1 MKRRGLIAMLA
12 LLIALVVIAALQNRP
27 QPVTLVSGAGTAEL
41 IRFLGLELDMAVL
54 DIVALRVRNPQT
66 DEGFSISRDADGNWV
81 APDAPDKTL
90 DTEAARNIATAVV
103 TLQYRDTLSITDQT
117 NLADFGFNA
126 RGGILSVEVLLND
139 QSSHVIAI
147 GRIAPSEIGF
157 YGLVDERDEVFLF
170 ERGAVDYL
178 LMQLVKPPLT

>member
-1 MKRRGLIAMLA
+1 MKRRGLLGMVA
-12 LLIALVVIAALQNRP
+12 ALVVLVVVAALQSRP
-27 QPVTLVSGAGTAEL
+27 VPVSLVTGTTTVEL
-41 IRFLGLELDMAVL
+41 LKFLGLELDMAVL
-54 DIVALRVRNPQT
+54 DIVAVRVRNPQT
-66 DEGFSISRDADGNWV
+66 GEGFSISRDAAGNWT

-103 TLQYRDTLSITDQT
+103 TLQYRDTLNITDQT
-117 NLADFGFNA
+117 SLSDFGFNA
-126 RGGILSVEVLLND
+126 NGGILSVEVLLND

-157 YGLVDERDEVFLF
+157 YGLVDERAEIFLF

-178 LMQLVKPPLT
+178 LTQLVKPPLT

>member
-1 MKRRGLIAMLA
+1 MKRRGLAAMMVVLV
-12 LLIALVVIAALQNRP
+12 ALVVVAALQSRP
-27 QPVTLVSGAGTAEL
+27 QPAALVSAAETVEL
-41 IRFLGLELDMAVL
+41 IKFLGLELDVAVL
-54 DIVALRVRNPQT
+54 DIVAVRVRNPQT
-66 DEGFSISRDADGNWV
+66 NEGFSISRDADGNWT
-81 APDAPDKTL
+81 APDNPDKTL
-90 DTEAARNIATAVV
+90 DVEAARNIATAVV

-126 RGGILSVEVLLND
+126 NGGILSLEVLLND

-157 YGLVDERDEVFLF
+157 YGLVDERDEIFLF

-178 LMQLVKPPLT
+178 LTQLVKPPLT